1 MIMLK
6 SKKLGGKS
14 SIPERVVD
22 EIRDALLRRDI
33 KPGDRLPT
41 ENELAEK
48 FSVSRIGVR
57 EAMKML
63 VAMGVAEIKRGNGT
77 YIAKNIS
84 ASMIDPFIFSLI
96 VGDRTPE
103 ELLDLREMLEIGI
116 LEIVLKE
123 VTKND
128 MEKMAEAVKLLE
140 EDSKRAEK
148 DSDILNE
155 HNLAFHYAFAQATH
169 NSMIIKIAEALWK
182 MFAFAIKKSTLK
194 KTEESVQH
202 HRMIL
207 EALKEKDPE
216 KARRA
221 IQISL
226 KGWQR
231 YGVRGVLES
240 GRTEAEK

>member
-1 MIMLK
+1 MGSNDKLK
-6 SKKLGGKS
+6 SKNLGMES
-14 SIPERVVD
+14 SIPEKVID
-22 EIRDALLRRDI
+22 EFRDALLRGDL

-41 ENELAEK
+41 ENQLASK
-48 FSVSRIGVR
+48 FSVSRIVVR

-63 VAMGVAEIKRGNGT
+63 SVMGVVEIKRGNGT
-77 YIAKNIS
+77 YITKNIS

-96 VGDRTPE
+96 VGKKTPE

-116 LEIVLKE
+116 LEIVLKR
-123 VTKND
+123 VTKDD

-148 DSDILNE
+148 DSEILNE

-169 NSMIIKIAEALWK
+169 NPMIVKIAKALWE

-221 IQISL
+221 IRISL
-226 KGWQR
+226 RGWQK
-231 YGVRGVLES
+231 YGVREVLDNGGKS
-240 GRTEAEK
+240 